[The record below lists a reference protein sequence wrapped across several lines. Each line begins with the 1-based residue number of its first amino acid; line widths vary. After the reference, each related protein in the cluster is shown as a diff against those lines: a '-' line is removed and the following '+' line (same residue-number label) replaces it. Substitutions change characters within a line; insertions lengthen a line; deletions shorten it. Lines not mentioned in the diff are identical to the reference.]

1 MDFLL
6 EQMSRRLKMTEKQKN
21 YIEWIE
27 GWVDISFA
35 ESGMSISEYIN
46 TYKDEAEFNEELYG
60 IYLEYELDKD

>member
-1 MDFLL
+1 
-6 EQMSRRLKMTEKQKN
+6 MTEKQKN

-35 ESGMSISEYIN
+35 ESGMSVSEYIN
-46 TYKDEAEFNEELYG
+46 TYKDEAEFNQELYG